1 MQWTKGP
8 YRVTTDTGEFQFDV
22 IHRYLSEVAYW
33 SPGVAREKV
42 ERAARH
48 SLAFG
53 LFERDAQIGY
63 ARMITDCA
71 TFAYLAD
78 VYVLETHRGQGIA
91 RAMVAALQALPDL
104 QGLRRWSLAT
114 RDAHGVYEALGWER
128 VTDTTLFMQRHF
140 PDVYGA
146 KA

>member
-78 VYVLETHRGQGIA
+78 VFVLPEHQGRGLGTWLLEC
-91 RAMVAALQALPDL
+91 VLSHEDL
-104 QGLRRWSLAT
+104 QGLRRMMLVTS
-114 RDAHGVYEALGWER
+114 DAHGLYAKFGFSPPAHPER
-128 VTDTTLFMQRHF
+128 MMEKM
-140 PDVYGA
+140 A
-146 KA
+146 

>member
-78 VYVLETHRGQGIA
+78 VFVLPEHQGRGLGTWLLEC
-91 RAMVAALQALPDL
+91 VLSHEDL
-104 QGLRRWSLAT
+104 QDLRRMMLVTS
-114 RDAHGVYEALGWER
+114 DAHGLYAIPVAGKT
-128 VTDTTLFMQRHF
+128 V
-140 PDVYGA
+140 A
-146 KA
+146 I

>member
-78 VYVLETHRGQGIA
+78 VFVLPEHQGRGLGTWLLEC
-91 RAMVAALQALPDL
+91 VLSHEDL
-104 QGLRRWSLAT
+104 QDLRRMMLVTS
-114 RDAHGVYEALGWER
+114 DAHGLYAKFGFSPPAHPER
-128 VTDTTLFMQRHF
+128 MMEKM
-140 PDVYGA
+140 A
-146 KA
+146 

>member
-1 MQWTKGP
+1 MHWTKGP
-8 YRVTTDTGEFQFDV
+8 YRVTTDTGEFQFDI

-53 LFERDAQIGY
+53 LFERDVQIGY

-78 VYVLETHRGQGIA
+78 VFVLPEHQGRGLGTWLLEC
-91 RAMVAALQALPDL
+91 VLSHEDL
-104 QGLRRWSLAT
+104 QGLRRMMLVTS
-114 RDAHGVYEALGWER
+114 DAHGLYAKFGFSPPAHPER
-128 VTDTTLFMQRHF
+128 MMEKM
-140 PDVYGA
+140 A
-146 KA
+146 